1 MESMYCIGLDVHK
14 RLGLDVH
21 KRLLIGIAK
30 SSSATVTRW
39 F

>member
-1 MESMYCIGLDVHK
+1 MESMYCI
-14 RLGLDVH
+14 GLDVH